1 MALDKIRLLVN
12 KIRRLSESN
21 DDGENDSKLDDLYE
35 ELNDEIE
42 KADIKVRL
50 VAKVDRIVSLNE
62 VDNWEEWLV
71 DRLIEDD
78 ENDPSPAEILAD
90 DICRSG
96 DDGLSYYID
105 MEDDDIEAHVYDEN
119 GKEICNNKG

>member
-90 DICRSG
+90 DIYRSG
-96 DDGLSYYID
+96 YDGLSYYID

>member
-1 MALDKIRLLVN
+1 MALDKVRLLVN
-12 KIRRLSESN
+12 KIRRLNESN
-21 DDGENDSKLDDLYE
+21 ENGENDSKLDNLYY
-35 ELNDEIE
+35 ELNNEIE

-71 DRLIEDD
+71 DRLIEDK
-78 ENDPSPAEILAD
+78 ENDPSPTEILAD
-90 DICRSG
+90 DICRNG
-96 DDGLSYYID
+96 DDNLSYYID
-105 MEDDDIEAHVYDEN
+105 MDDIEAHVYDKD

>member
-1 MALDKIRLLVN
+1 MALDKVRLLVN
-12 KIRRLSESN
+12 KIRRLNESN

-35 ELNDEIE
+35 ELNNEIE

-50 VAKVDRIVSLNE
+50 VAKVDTVVSLNE

-71 DRLIEDD
+71 DRLIEDE

-90 DICRSG
+90 DICRDG

-105 MEDDDIEAHVYDEN
+105 MDHDIEAHVYDEN